1 MMHAIIFLHV
11 AWKPRALSRVQG
23 VESRGVGN
31 VAKNSVDNTMIRLR
45 VRSHQTQGSLTTS
58 VVKKKW
64 VSQETL
70 TVAVVTIHT
79 VRRGGNKIV
88 LFHEF

>member
-1 MMHAIIFLHV
+1 MTHVIIFLHV

-45 VRSHQTQGSLTTS
+45 VNNYQMQRALMTS

-64 VSQETL
+64 VFQETL

>member
-1 MMHAIIFLHV
+1 MMHAITFLRV

-31 VAKNSVDNTMIRLR
+31 VAKNSVDNTMIRLW
-45 VRSHQTQGSLTTS
+45 VRSHQTQGSLMTN
-58 VVKKKW
+58 VVKKKGTF
-64 VSQETL
+64 QETL

-79 VRRGGNKIV
+79 VRSGGNEIV
-88 LFHEF
+88 FIS

>member
-1 MMHAIIFLHV
+1 MTHAITFLHV
-11 AWKPRALSRVQG
+11 AWKPRALSRVLD

-45 VRSHQTQGSLTTS
+45 DRSHQTQGSLMAS
-58 VVKKKW
+58 VVKKRRAF
-64 VSQETL
+64 QETL

-79 VRRGGNKIV
+79 VKGGGSY
-88 LFHEF
+88 HA

>member
-1 MMHAIIFLHV
+1 MTHAIIFLHV
-11 AWKPRALSRVQG
+11 AWKPRALSRVLD

-45 VRSHQTQGSLTTS
+45 DNNYQTQRVLMTN

-64 VSQETL
+64 GFQETL
-70 TVAVVTIHT
+70 TVAVATIHT
-79 VRRGGNKIV
+79 VSDGGNEIV
-88 LFHEF
+88 FIS